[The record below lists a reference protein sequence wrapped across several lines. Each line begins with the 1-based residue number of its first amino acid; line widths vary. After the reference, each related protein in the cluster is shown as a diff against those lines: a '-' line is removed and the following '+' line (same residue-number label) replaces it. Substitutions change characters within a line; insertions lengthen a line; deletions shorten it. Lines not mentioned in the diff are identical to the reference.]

1 MKIYAVRSTT
11 LKFASVLI
19 LSLAVLASLIV
30 ILPAST
36 TASAGVSYDRV
47 YTSADRIGFLSQFGW
62 TVDEADVEEVNVT
75 IPSEFD
81 AVYSEYNDI
90 QKSQGLNLNKYR
102 GKDVTRYTYKVTN
115 YDGCDGTVYANL
127 LVYKGKIVG
136 GDLCCAENGGF
147 VSGFDG
153 KKV

>member
-136 GDLCCAENGGF
+136 GDLCCTENGGF

>member
-30 ILPAST
+30 ILPVST

-62 TVDEADVEEVNVT
+62 TVDETDVEEVNVT